1 MTLSPQEL
9 QGNTDARGAGAEK
22 GEPRGWNF
30 SLLQAFLM
38 PSGVGISKTP
48 QSQGFLRKKKNVQRA
63 GDETAPFRLEAIPV
77 CCLKCVVSSR
87 EKDPFLT
94 LVYRMVRKSRTAFI
108 PDFKNLNLYEPC
120 KLGGTG
126 P

>member
-63 GDETAPFRLEAIPV
+63 GDETASFRLEAIPV

-87 EKDPFLT
+87 EDPFLT
-94 LVYRMVRKSRTAFI
+94 LVY
-108 PDFKNLNLYEPC
+108 
-120 KLGGTG
+120 
-126 P
+126 